1 MDKKLNETETKNNT
15 TLFEGD
21 NGTINFDSRR
31 AITHLFSGPIYQN
44 KHSELWAAVIN
55 SQDKLESLANNLNV
69 KLIVDLNKQECYFQP
84 INELDCSINPLR
96 KLHLNF
102 YDSILWTFLSEI
114 LLTSDSKGE
123 SAIVKKD
130 DIVSHLNRFEA
141 VSNNDAKKHRDSINS
156 SINKA
161 DNNGVLTKLKSSF
174 DIERYR
180 INSILSV
187 LLNADQVMLLKDVL
201 NEYKNDKGQSNA

>member
-1 MDKKLNETETKNNT
+1 MDEQNNGIETINT
-15 TLFEGD
+15 TILFEGD
-21 NGTINFDSRR
+21 KGTINFDSRR
-31 AITHLFSGPIYQN
+31 AMTHLFSGPVYQK
-44 KHSELWAAVIN
+44 KHPELWVAIIN
-55 SQDKLESLANNLNV
+55 SQDKLESLANNINV

-84 INELDCSINPLR
+84 IEEFDTAPNPLR
-96 KLHLNF
+96 KLQLNF
-102 YDSILWTFLSEI
+102 YDSILWVFLSEI

-123 SAIVKKD
+123 TAIVKKD
-130 DIVSHLNRFEA
+130 DIETHLNRFES

-161 DNNGVLTKLKSSF
+161 DNSGVLTKLKSSF
-174 DIERYR
+174 DIDRFR

-201 NEYKNDKGQSNA
+201 IKFKNGKDG